1 LAIISRERCC
11 RSLFMVTPDKIAAL
25 RVNAIEH
32 LEAALAITDET
43 SDGAAAI

>member
-1 LAIISRERCC
+1 
-11 RSLFMVTPDKIAAL
+11 MVTPDKIAAL